1 MIQRRSHRTCSGRAG
16 SGASR
21 MVSIQVALT
30 NMAPMLNSKT
40 QMTMAPLTVQCF
52 RFISHLARPRGCGQ
66 LHKLVEPGC
75 QVNQIQP
82 SQKAGIA

>member
-1 MIQRRSHRTCSGRAG
+1 
-16 SGASR
+16 

-30 NMAPMLNSKT
+30 NIAPMLNSKT

-52 RFISHLARPRGCGQ
+52 PFISHLARPRGCGH

-82 SQKAGIA
+82 CQKAAFAQNVLDRRRNLALNGGRDEN